1 MKKSLVAVSVIVVLG
16 AAWTG
21 ASWYT
26 GKLIEQRMGEMVDTA
41 NSQLKTILPKA
52 GVKMSYENY
61 QRGIFSSQARFVLR
75 ADGSITTDD
84 ALLKSGEEVAFIE
97 TVDHGPFPLAQLKKF
112 NLIPSMASVHTEL
125 ENTPKVKTLFEI
137 TKGKSLFSADSRI
150 AYSGDVASSIDV
162 IPVVY
167 QKDKSSLKFSGAKID
182 ADIGKDMQT
191 ALLDASSDSLVISG
205 PNQSG
210 QNEQMT
216 MQGLTLK
223 SNTHLGQYGLSL
235 GEQALGMKQLTVAV
249 DGKDAMTMEGFNLA
263 SQFGEKGNSLAGQ
276 LDYTMAALKIQGTDF
291 GAGKLLLKIDN
302 LDAKG
307 LKEFADRYNQQA
319 MALLQQA
326 ETLSPEAYQQQ
337 TAEMLVQNL
346 PLLLKGNPT
355 VSIAP
360 LSWKNAKGESAF
372 TLNLDLLDPA
382 QAGAAAESPDQQ
394 LARSVK
400 KIDAQLTIPVAMA
413 QETMAQAAQLQ
424 GATAQQA
431 QQQAEQQVKSLAAM
445 GEMFK
450 ITTLKDNVIG
460 SSFKYADNQIEL
472 NGTKMSLPEFVG
484 MFGMLGGASA
494 PEEDSAPEPDQQ
506 DAAPAPEQP
515 MIQGQ

>member
-1 MKKSLVAVSVIVVLG
+1 M
-16 AAWTG
+16 
-21 ASWYT
+21 
-26 GKLIEQRMGEMVDTA
+26 Q
-41 NSQLKTILPKA
+41 KA
-52 GVKMSYENY
+52 
-61 QRGIFSSQARFVLR
+61 I
-75 ADGSITTDD
+75 
-84 ALLKSGEEVAFIE
+84 
-97 TVDHGPFPLAQLKKF
+97 
-112 NLIPSMASVHTEL
+112 
-125 ENTPKVKTLFEI
+125 
-137 TKGKSLFSADSRI
+137 
-150 AYSGDVASSIDV
+150 
-162 IPVVY
+162 
-167 QKDKSSLKFSGAKID
+167 
-182 ADIGKDMQT
+182 
-191 ALLDASSDSLVISG
+191 LDASSDSLVISG

-235 GEQALGMKQLTVAV
+235 GEQALGMKQLTMAV

-276 LDYTMAALKIQGTDF
+276 LDYTMTALKIQGTDF

-355 VSIAP
+355 ISIAP
-360 LSWKNAKGESAF
+360 LSWKNAKGESTF

-424 GATAQQA
+424 GASAQQA

-472 NGTKMSLPEFVG
+472 NGSKMSLQEFVG
-484 MFGMLGGASA
+484 MFGMLGGGSA
-494 PEEDSAPEPDQQ
+494 PEEDSAPEPD
-506 DAAPAPEQP
+506 APAPEQP
-515 MIQGQ
+515 ALQGQ